1 MFAISL
7 SNLLLGHPSGNASVI
22 FQPTN
27 AFSLCRLKEVR
38 MMGRRIGKE
47 AGVEVRRMRRKD
59 PDRESV
65 NEAETAEAG
74 DRAAEKRGGG
84 GGVGVAK
91 GEDGVGAVTGGEV
104 GAARIVEAV
113 AEAGAEIEETGVET
127 EGWRQDWAAQLA
139 GVAETGRRVDP
150 PKVLPVA
157 WEMFTANFTS
167 ETFDLQ
173 ALNSL
178 SLLRRGTAEPS
189 SACNSVRG

>member
-1 MFAISL
+1 
-7 SNLLLGHPSGNASVI
+7 
-22 FQPTN
+22 
-27 AFSLCRLKEVR
+27 
-38 MMGRRIGKE
+38 
-47 AGVEVRRMRRKD
+47 MRRKD
-59 PDRESV
+59 PDRGSV

-91 GEDGVGAVTGGEV
+91 GEDGVGAVTGLFGVFFSRLNFLWKGGEV

-139 GVAETGRRVDP
+139 GAAETGRRVDP

>member
-1 MFAISL
+1 MMEIL
-7 SNLLLGHPSGNASVI
+7 TLTQCWRLR
-22 FQPTN
+22 TKK
-27 AFSLCRLKEVR
+27 RLKEVR

-113 AEAGAEIEETGVET
+113 AEAGAEIEETGGEVGAARIVFFKQKTAYEIEETGVET
-127 EGWRQDWAAQLA
+127 EGW
-139 GVAETGRRVDP
+139 
-150 PKVLPVA
+150 
-157 WEMFTANFTS
+157 
-167 ETFDLQ
+167 
-173 ALNSL
+173 
-178 SLLRRGTAEPS
+178 
-189 SACNSVRG
+189 